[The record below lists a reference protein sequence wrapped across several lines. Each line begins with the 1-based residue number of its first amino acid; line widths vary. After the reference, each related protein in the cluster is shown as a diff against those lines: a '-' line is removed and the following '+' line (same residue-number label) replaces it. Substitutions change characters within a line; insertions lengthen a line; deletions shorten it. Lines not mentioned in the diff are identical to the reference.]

1 MIRACL
7 ALVMTIVALQT
18 TAYAADLP
26 DGVKVGDQAP
36 NFNLRNVDGRM
47 VSLAALESQKGAIIV
62 FTCNHCPYS
71 VKYEDRI
78 IALHKKYAPLG
89 YPVIA
94 INPND
99 TTIVPDDA
107 FTKMQERAKAK
118 DFPFPYVIDVT
129 QQTALAYGARRT
141 PHVFVI
147 AKQKKGFTVEYIG
160 AVDDEPEQADMA
172 REKFVESAVDAL
184 LAGKAVAQSFTKAI
198 GCTIKWTKKP

>member
-1 MIRACL
+1 MRRSIL
-7 ALVMTIVALQT
+7 AIAILLGAMLSVS
-18 TAYAADLP
+18 AADLP
-26 DGVKVGDQAP
+26 DGVKVGDKAP

-47 VSLAALESQKGAIIV
+47 VSLASLDGQKGAIIV

-78 IALHKKYAPLG
+78 IALHRKYGPLG

-99 TTIVPDDA
+99 TTIVPEDA
-107 FTKMQERAKAK
+107 FSKMQERAKEK
-118 DFPFPYVIDVT
+118 EFSFPYVIDVT
-129 QQTALAYGARRT
+129 QQTAVAYGARRT
-141 PHVFVI
+141 PHVFII

-160 AVDDEPEQADMA
+160 AIDDEPQDATMA
-172 REKFVESAVDAL
+172 KDKFVEAAVDAL
-184 LAGKAVAQSFTKAI
+184 LEGKAVAQSFTKAI

>member
-1 MIRACL
+1 MRRSML
-7 ALVMTIVALQT
+7 AIAIMLCAMLGVT
-18 TAYAADLP
+18 AADLS

-47 VSLAALESQKGAIIV
+47 VSLAALEGQKGAIIV

-78 IALHKKYAPLG
+78 IALHRKYAPLG

-99 TTIVPDDA
+99 TTIVPEDA
-107 FTKMQERAKAK
+107 FSKMQERAAAK
-118 DFPFPYVIDVT
+118 EFPFPYVMDAT
-129 QQTALAYGARRT
+129 QQTAVAYGARRT

-160 AVDDEPEQADMA
+160 AIDDEPQDASMA
-172 REKFVESAVDAL
+172 KDKFVEVAVDSL
-184 LAGKAVAQSFTKAI
+184 LEGKAVAQTFTKAI
-198 GCTIKWTKKP
+198 GCTIKWAKKP